1 MKLKEQIRI
10 TLKEFLNE
18 RKERRKKFSD
28 EDIRLMLKKYD
39 TLKDLFTNDQSLY
52 FIIKRRGDD
61 YFKEMTKDL
70 KRRALSKDDIRNI
83 ARKYNTLSDFMK
95 NDNGA
100 YSKAKKFGQDF
111 YLEVTAH
118 MMRRRN
124 ALLPYQRRLSD
135 DEIWKLAKQ
144 YSTITDFRK
153 NHKKE
158 YYDAINIGIDFI
170 KKITSHM
177 EVPFKTKLMSQ
188 DEVRNII
195 KKYNT
200 LKDFAE
206 NEKDAYNAFRKH
218 GNAFRR
224 EVTSHFVKPDKK
236 TFSSDKKTFSPDE
249 LRQIAI
255 QYDNEQDFLSGNKEA
270 YKSAVKLG
278 RQFFNDITNHMK
290 YPEGID
296 LSPII
301 SNALREW
308 KHKHRN

>member
-1 MKLKEQIRI
+1 MNLKEQIRI

-18 RKERRKKFSD
+18 RKDNRGKFSD

-39 TLKDLFTNDQSLY
+39 TLKDLIYNDKSLY
-52 FIIKRRGDD
+52 YVIKKRGDD

-83 ARKYNTLSDFMK
+83 ARKYNTLSDFIK
-95 NDNGA
+95 NDTTA
-100 YSKAKKFGQDF
+100 YNKSKKFGYDF
-111 YLEVTAH
+111 YRDVTSH
-118 MMRRRN
+118 MTRRRN

-135 DEIWKLAKQ
+135 DEIWELAKQ

-158 YYDAINIGIDFI
+158 YYDAINIGLDFI

-177 EVPFKTKLMSQ
+177 DVPYKTKLMSK

-200 LKDFAE
+200 LKDFSE
-206 NEKDAYNAFRKH
+206 NEKDAYNAFRKY
-218 GNAFRR
+218 GNDFRR
-224 EVTSHFVKPDKK
+224 EVSSHFVKPDKK
-236 TFSSDKKTFSPDE
+236 TLSSDKKKFSPDE
-249 LRQIAI
+249 LRQIAS
-255 QYDNEQDFLSGNKEA
+255 QYDNEHDFLSGNKEA

-301 SNALREW
+301 SNALKEW
-308 KHKHRN
+308 KHKH